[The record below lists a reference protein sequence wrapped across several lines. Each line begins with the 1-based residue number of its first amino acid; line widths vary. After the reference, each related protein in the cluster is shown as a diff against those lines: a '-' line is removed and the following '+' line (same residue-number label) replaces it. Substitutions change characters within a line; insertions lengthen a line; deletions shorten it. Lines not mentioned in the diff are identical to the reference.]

1 MTDRELMQQALDAM
15 RDAAFDEEGYIMNA
29 DLAEAHDAL
38 RNRLAHC
45 DRCGKRLGG
54 EGDIHTCT
62 PDPIGDAQDKLIA
75 EMAAQPA
82 PVQKP
87 VATMRM
93 LHTYGDT
100 TPPAAAQ
107 PEQEPVLDDA
117 DMLLIRRSHVKRAI
131 TCLNTAENADLR
143 LVLRDLF
150 ALLKT
155 PPAPVQPAYGQKPDA
170 FALRTKK
177 HGLEFNSGYGM
188 VKTLEQAQEMQRRHM
203 GNLEIV
209 ELRAT
214 PPAAAQQEP
223 VALREALAEAL
234 GCVYVCNRT
243 WSAWGIGTMSQD
255 DFYPAAES
263 DDVLDS
269 LVEAV
274 AKARPVKDE
283 WELRGELAR
292 LKCWH
297 RLTEDEVND
306 LLRFAANTPPAAQR
320 TWVGL
325 TPEEIDK
332 THETQVW
339 DARRSFARAIEAKL
353 KEKNT

>member
-1 MTDRELMQQALDAM
+1 MTDRDLMQQALDALEELNETNSYWWQEVDEATLAQM
-15 RDAAFDEEGYIMNA
+15 EAAIV
-29 DLAEAHDAL
+29 AL
-38 RNRLAHC
+38 NERLAHC

-62 PDPIGDAQDKLIA
+62 PDPIGDAQDRLIA
-75 EMAAQPA
+75 EMAAQP
-82 PVQKP
+82 
-87 VATMRM
+87 
-93 LHTYGDT
+93 
-100 TPPAAAQ
+100 
-107 PEQEPVLDDA
+107 EQE
-117 DMLLIRRSHVKRAI
+117 
-131 TCLNTAENADLR
+131 
-143 LVLRDLF
+143 
-150 ALLKT
+150 
-155 PPAPVQPAYGQKPDA
+155 PDA

-353 KEKNT
+353 KEKNNG